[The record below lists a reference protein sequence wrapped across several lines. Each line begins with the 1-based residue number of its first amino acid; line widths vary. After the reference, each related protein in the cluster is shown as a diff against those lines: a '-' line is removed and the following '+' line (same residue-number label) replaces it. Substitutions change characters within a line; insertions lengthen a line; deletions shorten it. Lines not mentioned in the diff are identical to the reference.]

1 MITEI
6 ISGLKQGYDALQNE
20 DFSKATQIF
29 EGVLKKDKKNANAY
43 VGKLLAEYGLKKIS
57 DLEEVNESFN
67 KSENFKNAILYGGK
81 DIISALEHCVSAA
94 NKRKE
99 LEAKN
104 KVKEAELKKNE
115 EERLSKLKEEEKKI
129 IEKQQ
134 KLEKEQEQ
142 LVQNVRQSIKKGK
155 KKKLNIIVSFSL
167 IFVVSISCSAFFISK
182 KVKKNNDLQHGQN
195 LYDNGDYVNA
205 YLIFKELGEDEKALK
220 MKNSVELLSN
230 ELAEKGEYEKVFNL
244 CEAMETEIPLLEA
257 YKKVIDGKYKEAVSL
272 GLYKI
277 TLPKGLKK
285 VPSEKFCDCSELE
298 EVIIPEGVTEI
309 GAFSFE
315 GCVSLKK
322 VILPQSLE
330 LIDENAFHG
339 CVSLEEITIPKSTS
353 FIGRMAFSKC
363 NSLTKATFEDK
374 NGWIVNGK
382 SYSFSTAEQEAL
394 SLKNDSTENWIKK
407 Q

>member
-6 ISGLKQGYDALQNE
+6 LSGLKQGYDALKNE

-43 VGKLLAEYGLKKIS
+43 VGKLLAEYKLKEVS
-57 DLEEVNESFN
+57 NLEELNEPFN
-67 KSENFKNAILYGGK
+67 QSENFKNAIIYGGK
-81 DIISALEHCVSAA
+81 DIVSALEHCVSAA

-99 LEAKN
+99 LEAQK
-104 KVKEAELKKNE
+104 KIKEAELRKIE
-115 EERLSKLKEEEKKI
+115 EEKFSKLKEEENKI
-129 IEKQQ
+129 LEKQQ
-134 KLEKEQEQ
+134 KLEKEQNQ
-142 LVQNVRQSIKKGK
+142 IAQNVRQNIKKEK
-155 KKKLNIIVSFSL
+155 KKKLNIIISFSL
-167 IFVVSISCSAFFISK
+167 IFIVLVSCSAFFIST
-182 KVKKNNDLQHGQN
+182 KVKRNNNLKHAQN

-205 YLIFKELGEDEKALK
+205 YLIFKELSENEKALK

-298 EVIIPEGVTEI
+298 EIIIPEGVTEI

-315 GCVSLKK
+315 GCISLKK
-322 VILPQSLE
+322 IVLPQSLE
-330 LIDENAFHG
+330 AIDENAFHG
-339 CVSLEEITIPKSTS
+339 CVSLKEIAIPKSTS

-363 NSLTKATFEDK
+363 DSLSKATFEDK

-382 SYSFSTAEQEAL
+382 SYSFSTDEQEAL
-394 SLKNDSTENWIKK
+394 SLKNNSNENWIKK

>member
-20 DFSKATQIF
+20 DFSKATEIF

-43 VGKLLAEYGLKKIS
+43 VGKLLAEYKLKEVS
-57 DLEEVNESFN
+57 HLEEVNEPFN
-67 KSENFKNAILYGGK
+67 QSENFKNAIIYGGK

-99 LEAKN
+99 LEAKK
-104 KVKEAELKKNE
+104 KVKEAELRKIE
-115 EERLSKLKEEEKKI
+115 EEKLSRLKEEENKI
-129 IEKQQ
+129 LEKQQ
-134 KLEKEQEQ
+134 KLEKEQEKIA
-142 LVQNVRQSIKKGK
+142 QNVRQNIKKEK
-155 KKKLNIIVSFSL
+155 KKKLNIIISFSL
-167 IFVVSISCSAFFISK
+167 IFVVLVSCSAFFISK
-182 KVKKNNDLQHGQN
+182 KVKRNNDLKHAQS

-205 YLIFKELGEDEKALK
+205 YLIFKELGEYEKTLK
-220 MKNSVELLSN
+220 MKNSVELFSK
-230 ELAEKGEYEKVFNL
+230 ELAEKGEYEKIFDL
-244 CEAMETEIPLLEA
+244 CEATETEFPLLEA

-272 GLYKI
+272 GLSKI

-285 VPSEKFCDCSELE
+285 IPPEKFCDCSELE
-298 EVIIPEGVTEI
+298 EIIIPEGVTEI

-315 GCVSLKK
+315 GCISLKK
-322 VILPQSLE
+322 IVLPQSLE
-330 LIDENAFHG
+330 AIDENAFHG
-339 CVSLEEITIPKSTS
+339 CVSLKEITIPKSTS

-363 NSLTKATFEDK
+363 DSLTKATFEDK

-382 SYSFSTAEQEAL
+382 SYSFSTDEQEAL
-394 SLKNDSTENWIKK
+394 SLKNNSSENWIKK